1 MTPWRSTTVRMSGC
15 LQPNSGWCRAA
26 HLGDISRTRTRPRGQ
41 SPAAPAAT
49 GLASGELTSC
59 RAARPLSRRLMQGR
73 AAAQRDL
80 LGAESPIGPVAR
92 EWVCRGLLTAITA
105 AAARA
110 HPLAARSAQEA
121 DVY

>member
-1 MTPWRSTTVRMSGC
+1 MVRMSGC
-15 LQPNSGWCRAA
+15 LQPNSGWCPRRA
-26 HLGDISRTRTRPRGQ
+26 SRRHQTDKNPTTRAVPRG
-41 SPAAPAAT
+41 PGRDRFGVGRA
-49 GLASGELTSC
+49 TSC

-80 LGAESPIGPVAR
+80 LGAESPIGPVAG
-92 EWVCRGLLTAITA
+92 EWVCHGLLTAITA